1 MLLLL
6 MLLLL
11 MLAPAAPLTAAAA
24 AAPAAAA
31 PAPAPAGGFPKAM
44 KYFAS
49 NASADRPLQ
58 AGLPST
64 PTQSG
69 EG

>member
-1 MLLLL
+1 MLLL
-6 MLLLL
+6 LLLL
-11 MLAPAAPLTAAAA
+11 MLAPAAPLTAAAAA

>member
-1 MLLLL
+1 

>member
-1 MLLLL
+1 ML
-6 MLLLL
+6 LLLL

-24 AAPAAAA
+24 AAAPA
-31 PAPAPAGGFPKAM
+31 PAPAPAGGFPNAM
-44 KYFAS
+44 KYIAS
-49 NASADRPLQ
+49 NASVDRPLQ
-58 AGLPST
+58 AGSPAI